1 MTDPKKLKPAA
12 EMVKA
17 NQAHVLNESKAYRQ
31 ARDALPAEEIELRR
45 HIVRVAEQRRALP
58 PGGEVTKDYRLDPAI
73 WCRII
78 DAATQRRITAGCKA
92 RHGQREMTRLYS
104 AAAQGL
110 KRTLRLSAAVVAA
123 FGLQTNAQAADT
135 HTAKKETNMTPT
147 LIQGRQGQLSTFRM
161 GADNAGLPIIF
172 VHADPGRALQWNAV
186 MTLLSKKHDVAAFDS
201 RGSGDSTPPANGD
214 YSYEGRAADIGALA
228 DAYQMKRFV
237 LVAHSAGAATALQYA
252 ALNGDRVAGLMMVDP
267 ATDPRAMPAKVR
279 DGFIKDMT
287 GPNSAQA
294 FATYVE
300 SIAGPNAKVRKQV
313 LLDAKKLSAEGRAG
327 VAKAAGDWNP
337 EITLNAYKGPMFILS
352 TPATDNAGALY
363 RLVPTIHHEVV
374 STKGHWIQLDHPALV
389 EKAIAKFMLKLDT
402 KISEIT
408 PLQHEPAP
416 TRLLSQTPRGY

>member
-1 MTDPKKLKPAA
+1 
-12 EMVKA
+12 
-17 NQAHVLNESKAYRQ
+17 
-31 ARDALPAEEIELRR
+31 
-45 HIVRVAEQRRALP
+45 
-58 PGGEVTKDYRLDPAI
+58 
-73 WCRII
+73 
-78 DAATQRRITAGCKA
+78 
-92 RHGQREMTRLYS
+92 
-104 AAAQGL
+104 
-110 KRTLRLSAAVVAA
+110 
-123 FGLQTNAQAADT
+123 
-135 HTAKKETNMTPT
+135 
-147 LIQGRQGQLSTFRM
+147 
-161 GADNAGLPIIF
+161 
-172 VHADPGRALQWNAV
+172 

-201 RGSGDSTPPANGD
+201 RGSGDSTRPANGD

-237 LVAHSAGAATALQYA
+237 LVAHSAGAATSLQYA

-313 LLDAKKLSAEGRAG
+313 LLDAKKLNAEGRAG
-327 VAKAAGDWNP
+327 VAKATGDWNP

-363 RLVPTIHHEVV
+363 RLVPTIPHEVV

-402 KISEIT
+402 RISEIT
-408 PLQHEPAP
+408 PLQNEPAP
-416 TRLLSQTPRGY
+416 TRLMSQRPRGD